1 VIFQELA
8 ALANVLITESRNRQ
22 NIRTQ
27 LNLKLQSHELWNFFA
42 APFWQMM
49 EYTIPDNFHWDSDAP
64 RLHELS
70 LTCEVW
76 KEQPEFVL
84 AADTSAGDF
93 EFQFQ
98 AAKAELT
105 QLLIRKD
112 FGRWLSGAD
121 GLISEDRIFGRL
133 LQASW
138 TRCPEAMRPLGVD
151 WLTVSYGPQGAI
163 TQCDLRTSSLA
174 ASEVPIADFVPFQ
187 VTNYHCSITA
197 LASPPDRHSY
207 TLNGWFHLGGHEMSL
222 EADLTEQGAASV
234 EAELATV
241 VSPRGRGR
249 SLITEPMLTSQLV
262 EGISGPAG
270 LLAGLPFQWNV
281 VTAVVGRPGGTFT
294 LSASTPE
301 CWQPIGSPTGQFT
314 SGAWYQIEGARVSD
328 LELSLSIEGTYWRL
342 NLQGIFFL
350 DAKPWPSWFEID
362 LGQLDDYQ
370 LSRVCFGRRYF
381 VREGLES
388 VGAWITQLP
397 RLYQDT
403 IPVYTGESHVNV
415 LFLPDQRGG
424 LYFEEFNELLA
435 RKGS

>member
-1 VIFQELA
+1 MIFPELQ
-8 ALANVLITESRNRQ
+8 ALANNLIAQSRNRQ
-22 NIRTQ
+22 YIETQ
-27 LNLKLQSHELWNFFA
+27 LNLKLHYHDLLNFFA
-42 APFWQMM
+42 APFWLMM
-49 EYTIPDNFHWDSDAP
+49 EYTIPDNFHGDSDVP

-76 KEQPEFVL
+76 KQQPEFVL

-98 AAKAELT
+98 AAIPELT
-105 QLLIRKD
+105 ELLIRKD

-121 GLISEDRIFGRL
+121 GLISEDRIFARL

-138 TRCPEAMRPLGVD
+138 ERCPEAMRPLGVD

-174 ASEVPIADFVPFQ
+174 RAEAPIAEFGPFQ
-187 VTNYHCSITA
+187 VSNYRCSITA
-197 LASPPDRHSY
+197 LASPPNLQSY
-207 TLNGWFHLGGHEMSL
+207 TLNGWFHLGGREMSL
-222 EADLTEQGAASV
+222 EAELTERGV
-234 EAELATV
+234 ELVEVELAAV
-241 VSPRGRGR
+241 ASQHGSGR
-249 SLITEPMLTSQLV
+249 SLITEPMLTAQLV
-262 EGISGPAG
+262 AGIPGPAS
-270 LLAGLPFQWNV
+270 LLTGLPFQWSV
-281 VTAVVGRPGGTFT
+281 VTAVVDRAGTFT

-301 CWQPIGSPTGQFT
+301 CWQPIGSATGQFT
-314 SGAWYQIEGARVSD
+314 SGAWYQIGGARVSD
-328 LELSLSIEGTYWRL
+328 LELSLATEGAYWRL

-381 VREGLES
+381 VRDGLDS

-424 LYFEEFNELLA
+424 LYFEEFNELLS